1 MNKNLEPW
9 TATFQGRLKKG
20 FTQIPNETLEEIFIK
35 GLLSETEIRIALYI
49 IRQST
54 GYHRD
59 WTNESTVQKM
69 ADDIGMR
76 RPFCSRTINQMIREN
91 KIIREGNRFRF
102 NENYKEW
109 TVSNNRNAQ
118 IVSRNLNGDCPAIGT
133 VVFSKWNGT
142 GSDNTEHIN
151 ASNNLKY
158 TLKERINKEERN
170 IKERKTCPRNKLG
183 TGSEFISGIIFNNET
198 FKLENIPKE
207 KLEKWKD
214 AFPQTN
220 VEVEL
225 KKMEAW
231 LAANPK
237 NKKVNYERF
246 IVNWLGRARPD
257 PETSSGFSGAIDRSV
272 PKKEPERIERTG
284 FYDATGRRI
293 D

>member
-1 MNKNLEPW
+1 MNENLE
-9 TATFQGRLKKG
+9 LKKG

-35 GLLSETEIRIALYI
+35 GLLSQTEMRVALYI
-49 IRQST
+49 IHQST

-76 RPFCSRTINQMIREN
+76 RSFCSRTINQMIREN

-102 NENYKEW
+102 NENIKEW

-118 IVSRNLNGDCPAIGT
+118 IVSRNLNGDCPATGT

-142 GSDNTEHIN
+142 GSNNTEHIN
-151 ASNNLKY
+151 ASDNLKY

-170 IKERKTCPRNKLG
+170 IKERK
-183 TGSEFISGIIFNNET
+183 IIFNNET
-198 FKLENIPKE
+198 FKLEDIPKE
-207 KLEKWKD
+207 KLEKWKE

-220 VEVEL
+220 VEAEL

-231 LAANPK
+231 LTANSK

-246 IVNWLGRARPD
+246 IVNWLGRA
-257 PETSSGFSGAIDRSV
+257 IDRAV

>member
-1 MNKNLEPW
+1 MNEKIE
-9 TATFQGRLKKG
+9 LKKG

-35 GLLSETEIRIALYI
+35 GLLSQTEMRIALYI

-59 WTNESTVQKM
+59 WTNERTVQKM

-76 RPFCSRTINQMIREN
+76 RSFCSKTINQMIREN
-91 KIIREGNRFRF
+91 KIIREDNRFRF

-109 TVSNNRNAQ
+109 IVSSNRNAQ
-118 IVSRNLNGDCPAIGT
+118 IVSRNLNGGCPAIGT

-142 GSDNTEHIN
+142 GSDNTEQIN
-151 ASNNLKY
+151 ASDNLKY

-170 IKERKTCPRNKLG
+170 IKERKIFFNK
-183 TGSEFISGIIFNNET
+183 TT

-207 KLEKWKD
+207 KIDKWEE
-214 AFPQTN
+214 AFLNCN
-220 VEVEL
+220 VDLEL

-231 LAANPK
+231 LAANPERL
-237 NKKVNYERF
+237 KKNYEKF
-246 IVNWLGRARPD
+246 IVNWLGRA
-257 PETSSGFSGAIDRSV
+257 IDRAV
-272 PKKEPERIERTG
+272 PKKELERIERTG

>member
-54 GYHRD
+54 GYHRN

-142 GSDNTEHIN
+142 GSDNTEHN
-151 ASNNLKY
+151 NCWDNLKY
-158 TLKERINKEERN
+158 TLKKRINKEERN
-170 IKERKTCPRNKLG
+170 IKERKTCP
-183 TGSEFISGIIFNNET
+183 EFISGIIFNNET

-246 IVNWLGRARPD
+246 IVNWLGRA
-257 PETSSGFSGAIDRSV
+257 IDRAV